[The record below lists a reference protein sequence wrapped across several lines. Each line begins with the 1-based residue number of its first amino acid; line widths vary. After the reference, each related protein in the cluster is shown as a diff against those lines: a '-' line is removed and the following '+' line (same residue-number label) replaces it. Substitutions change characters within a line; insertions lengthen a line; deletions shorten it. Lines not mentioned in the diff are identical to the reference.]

1 VDDKRNMVLAVV
13 LTAVILFGW
22 PVMIE
27 TFFPQYAADTPA
39 AESTAAN
46 PNGTTTS
53 GSLPIEAAGNTA
65 TGTTGTGTTGAVQG
79 GAANTALPAQNG
91 APVSVADA
99 LKQGARVMIET
110 PRVKGSINLVGARI
124 DDLILTD
131 HRMALDKKSPPV
143 RLLAPSGTEKAYFGR
158 FGWSGKG
165 IKLPGDSSLWR
176 ANGAKLTPATPVTLT
191 WDNEA
196 GQIFTLTFS
205 IDENYLISVKQS
217 AVNNGANAIA
227 VNPYAL
233 LSRVHDEDTAD
244 AADQDSFI
252 IHNGPIGVFDG
263 VADFDT
269 DYETVDEAGTKG
281 VKFDAS
287 GGWLGFTDKYWMA
300 ALIPAADSKVDAKFR
315 AGDNNLYQAQLSANR
330 AIDWGWFYWF
340 EKPIFYLLKWLFGAV
355 GNFGVAIIL
364 MTFIVRLVLFP
375 LAQKQFA
382 SMAQMRAVQP
392 KMKEIQARHKD
403 DKQKQQQEIMA
414 LYKEEKVNPL
424 AGCLPILLQIPIF
437 FALYKVLMLS
447 IEMRHQPFALW
458 IKDLSAP
465 DPLTPVNLFGLIP
478 FDPPSFL
485 AVGILPI
492 LMGITM
498 HLHLHAL
505 DLGVYHGAICSRVT
519 ALLGGIQYFDHRAAK
534 MALFQTSAAE
544 GPDGQGCGGK
554 GSRERTGQ
562 ERRSGGM
569 TARLNKVFSGP
580 IHFLKSAPELKFL
593 PDPTVPEIAFA
604 GRSNVGKSSLI
615 NALTGRN
622 GLARTSNTPGR
633 TQELNFFDVGAPLLF
648 RITDMPGYGYA
659 KAPPKTVQ
667 KWRYLVND
675 YLRGRQVLKRTY
687 LLIDA
692 RHGIK
697 DRDEEVM
704 TMLDKAAI
712 SYHIVMTKADKV
724 KTAALEATTA
734 KVEAGARKHP
744 AAHPVMFVTS
754 ALIVNS
760 FQRLRIAA

>member
-65 TGTTGTGTTGAVQG
+65 TGTTGAVQG
-79 GAANTALPAQNG
+79 GAANTALPTQNG

-315 AGDNNLYQAQLSANR
+315 AGDNNLYQAQLSAMQSSVIAPGQTLTITPRLFAGAKETALLDDYKEQQNITLFDR

-498 HLHLHAL
+498 HLQFKLNPQQM
-505 DLGVYHGAICSRVT
+505 DP
-519 ALLGGIQYFDHRAAK
+519 IQQQVFAFMPWILVFIMAPFAAGLQLYWVVSNILTIAQQK
-534 MALFQTSAAE
+534 WLYSKHPQLKAQMAKDAAE
-544 GPDGQGCGGK
+544 
-554 GSRERTGQ
+554 
-562 ERRSGGM
+562 
-569 TARLNKVFSGP
+569 
-580 IHFLKSAPELKFL
+580 
-593 PDPTVPEIAFA
+593 
-604 GRSNVGKSSLI
+604 
-615 NALTGRN
+615 
-622 GLARTSNTPGR
+622 
-633 TQELNFFDVGAPLLF
+633 
-648 RITDMPGYGYA
+648 
-659 KAPPKTVQ
+659 
-667 KWRYLVND
+667 
-675 YLRGRQVLKRTY
+675 
-687 LLIDA
+687 
-692 RHGIK
+692 
-697 DRDEEVM
+697 
-704 TMLDKAAI
+704 KAAE
-712 SYHIVMTKADKV
+712 K
-724 KTAALEATTA
+724 ERA
-734 KVEAGARKHP
+734 KKEEAGA
-744 AAHPVMFVTS
+744 
-754 ALIVNS
+754 
-760 FQRLRIAA
+760 

>member
-65 TGTTGTGTTGAVQG
+65 TGTTGAVQG

-315 AGDNNLYQAQLSANR
+315 AGDNNLYQAQLSAMQSSVIAPGQTLTITPRLFAGAKETALLDDYKEQQNITLFDR

-498 HLHLHAL
+498 HLQFKLNPQQM
-505 DLGVYHGAICSRVT
+505 DP
-519 ALLGGIQYFDHRAAK
+519 IQQQVFAFMPWILVFIMAPFAAGLQLYWVVSNILTIAQQK
-534 MALFQTSAAE
+534 WLYSKHPQLKAQMAKDAAE
-544 GPDGQGCGGK
+544 
-554 GSRERTGQ
+554 
-562 ERRSGGM
+562 
-569 TARLNKVFSGP
+569 
-580 IHFLKSAPELKFL
+580 
-593 PDPTVPEIAFA
+593 
-604 GRSNVGKSSLI
+604 
-615 NALTGRN
+615 
-622 GLARTSNTPGR
+622 
-633 TQELNFFDVGAPLLF
+633 
-648 RITDMPGYGYA
+648 
-659 KAPPKTVQ
+659 
-667 KWRYLVND
+667 
-675 YLRGRQVLKRTY
+675 
-687 LLIDA
+687 
-692 RHGIK
+692 
-697 DRDEEVM
+697 
-704 TMLDKAAI
+704 KAAE
-712 SYHIVMTKADKV
+712 K
-724 KTAALEATTA
+724 ERA
-734 KVEAGARKHP
+734 KKEEAGA
-744 AAHPVMFVTS
+744 
-754 ALIVNS
+754 
-760 FQRLRIAA
+760 